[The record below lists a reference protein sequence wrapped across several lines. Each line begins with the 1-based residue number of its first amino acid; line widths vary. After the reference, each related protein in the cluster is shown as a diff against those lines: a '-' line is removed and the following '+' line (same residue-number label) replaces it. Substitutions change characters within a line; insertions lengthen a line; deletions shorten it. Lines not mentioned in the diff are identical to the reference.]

1 MTFDQRKRKQLLASC
16 EELRDDDGVDP
27 RTFFRP
33 IRDRGQQYRKNG
45 QLCRQVAETLSLVLA
60 GEFDDARLHN
70 LQVISV
76 EPAPDASQLLVTV
89 GFDGMLDQATVA
101 AIQARLARVAGRLRF
116 EVAAAITRKR
126 APRLTFRVIGAASEE
141 VQP

>member
-1 MTFDQRKRKQLLASC
+1 MTFEQRKRKQLLASC

-33 IRDRGQQYRKNG
+33 TRDRGQQHRKNG

-89 GFDGMLDQATVA
+89 AFDGTLDHAAVA

-126 APRLTFRVIGAASEE
+126 APRLTFRVIGTASDE